1 MIAEAEKGPRL
12 RGTSV
17 HPAALTRDQVDALYA
32 LLIRHY
38 DDSPR
43 DVFER
48 DLFEKDNVILIRDEN
63 DGRIAGFSTQMLM
76 RTTVGGE
83 EVAAVFSG
91 DTIIDRACWG
101 SQELVKS
108 FARYCGAVEASLE
121 GRPLYW
127 FLISKGHRTY
137 LYLPLFFR
145 EYFPR
150 HDAPTP
156 AFEQGVLDDVARRK
170 FGACYSPATGLIEF
184 PTSHGQLKP
193 DLALVPKGREDDP
206 RVRFFVARNPRF
218 AQGSELACIGR
229 LTPSNLRG
237 LCRKPYEEGMRAA
250 LPQRPES
257 GLGYLAE
264 LWGRRAVLLP
274 SWSTP

>member
-1 MIAEAEKGPRL
+1 MISEAQRGPRL

-17 HPAALTRDQVDALYA
+17 HPAALTRDQVDALYE

-38 DDSPR
+38 DRSPR
-43 DVFER
+43 EVFER
-48 DLFEKDNVILIRDEN
+48 DLFEKDNVIVISDEST
-63 DGRIAGFSTQMLM
+63 GRVAGFSTQMLM
-76 RTTVGGE
+76 RTTIDGE

-91 DTIIDRACWG
+91 DTIIDRLCWG

-108 FARYCGAVEASLE
+108 FARYCGAVEMSLE

-145 EYFPR
+145 DYFPR

-156 AFEQGVLDDVARRK
+156 AFEQAVLDDVARRK
-170 FGACYSPATGLIEF
+170 FGGLYSASTGLIEF
-184 PTSHGQLKP
+184 PDSHGQLKP
-193 DLALVPKGREDDP
+193 SLAEIPKGRADDP
-206 RVRFFVARNPRF
+206 RVRYFVERNPRY
-218 AQGSELACIGR
+218 ATGSELACIGR
-229 LTPSNLRG
+229 LTPANLRG

-250 LPQRPES
+250 LPERPES

-264 LWGRRAVLLP
+264 LWGRRAVLFP
-274 SWSTP
+274 SWGTP